1 MSFHRTFARA
11 RVRLRIQRLIGV
23 AVALLIT
30 GCAGRRVP
38 FGVNVW
44 IRRVHVINTETGAIR
59 RDQAIAIRND
69 TIAAIVSDASVPAGS
84 TARMIDGDGAYAIP
98 GLWDAHVHLMQGGG
112 DGSVRRAAQLLS
124 YGITHARDMGSSLA
138 ERDEFIARV
147 RADRSSAPIV
157 LSAGPVFWAF
167 RLPYGDAQAKML
179 VEDPLATDSAVDV
192 VADAGVDFVKVYAG
206 FTPARLQRLVAAAR
220 RRGLR
225 VAGHA
230 QPGASLAEQARLGL
244 TTVEHL
250 DVLTLAECSPRADTY
265 FERIIAARFRH
276 SGEAVP
282 TIYAAFAEEVDTDA
296 CRAGLRRA
304 ADAGLVLTPTLVTA
318 FLPLTEAANLAKRLA
333 GDERASCD
341 VYLRDFVGLSE
352 EQRAVL
358 PAAGRRLMQ
367 IVLDAGLP
375 VMAGSDSPAMCAAA
389 GESLVLELALL
400 GDAGLPP
407 LAVLQA
413 ATSTPARVLGRDAS
427 LGHLAAGAAA
437 HVVLLRE
444 NPLESTAAYARPVG
458 LYTGGLWR
466 DEAALVALRR
476 P

>member
-1 MSFHRTFARA
+1 MSFHRTFAAA
-11 RVRLRIQRLIGV
+11 RVRLRIQRLIGA

-30 GCAGRRVP
+30 GCADRRVP
-38 FGVNVW
+38 LEVDVW
-44 IRRVHVINTETGAIR
+44 IRRVHVIDTQTGAIR
-59 RDQAIAIRND
+59 RDQAIAVRND

-84 TARMIDGDGAYAIP
+84 TARMVDGDGAYAIP

-138 ERDEFIARV
+138 ERDGFIARV
-147 RADRSSAPIV
+147 QADPSSAPIV
-157 LSAGPVFWAF
+157 LSAGPMFWAF
-167 RLPYGDAQAKML
+167 TLPYGDAQAKML
-179 VEDPLATDSAVDV
+179 VEDPSETDRAVDV

-206 FTPARLQRLVAAAR
+206 FTPDRLKRLATAAT

-230 QPGASLAEQARLGL
+230 QPSASLAEQAGLGL

-250 DVLTLAECSPRADTY
+250 DILTLAECSPRANAY
-265 FERIIAARFRH
+265 FERVIAARFSR

-282 TIYAAFAEEVDTDA
+282 AIYAAFAEEVDTDA

-318 FLPLTEAANLAKRLA
+318 FLPLSDAADLAQRIPE
-333 GDERASCD
+333 DERESCNL
-341 VYLRDFVGLSE
+341 YLRDFEALSAA
-352 EQRAVL
+352 QRNVL
-358 PAAGRRLMQ
+358 PAAGRRLMR

-375 VMAGSDSPAMCAAA
+375 VMAGTDSPALCAAA
-389 GESLVLELALL
+389 GASLVRELALL

-407 LAVLQA
+407 LGVLQA
-413 ATSTPARVLGRDAS
+413 ATSTPARVLGRDAR
-427 LGHLAAGAAA
+427 LGRLAAGSAA
-437 HVVLLRE
+437 HVLLLRE
-444 NPLESTAAYARPVG
+444 NPLASTAAFARPVG
-458 LYTGGLWR
+458 LYTRGLWR
-466 DEAALVALRR
+466 TEAALVALRR
-476 P
+476 H